1 MNCGVGCRHGLD
13 PELLWH
19 GPVTTA
25 LIGPLAWE
33 PPYAIGVVLK
43 KKDQKKKKSENG
55 RHRRCSNEYSR
66 VEQEFLMWCN
76 KIIGIRGV
84 LGRRFSPQPSIVG

>member
-43 KKDQKKKKSENG
+43 KKGPKKKNQKMEDIGDAAMNI
-55 RHRRCSNEYSR
+55 
-66 VEQEFLMWCN
+66 QEWN
-76 KIIGIRGV
+76 R
-84 LGRRFSPQPSIVG
+84 SS